1 MRLFFAS
8 IIMFFASTLTCN
20 AQTYRWTDSEGVV
33 HFSDALESVPKKY
46 RKKMITTPDIT
57 IRNPKVREEM
67 ELQEQLATQEKA
79 SRPQTAPSPP
89 APAETSSPP
98 PAASTP
104 TKSNTEEPPPRTK
117 SQKIR
122 DNLERRRLEEEKAQQ
137 SGQY

>member
-1 MRLFFAS
+1 MRLLFAS

-20 AQTYRWTDSEGVV
+20 AQTYRWTDSQGVA
-33 HFSDALESVPKKY
+33 HFSDTLESVPPKY

-57 IRNPKVREEM
+57 IRDPKVREEM
-67 ELQEQLATQEKA
+67 QQQEQRAIQEEA
-79 SRPQTAPSPP
+79 ARPQIAPSPP
-89 APAETSSPP
+89 PPVEATTPP
-98 PAASTP
+98 PVVSTP
-104 TKSNTEEPPPRTK
+104 TEPKNEEPPPRTK